1 MAHYDN
7 LPVFKAVYD
16 LLLALFRSSHNLQRE
31 YRYTIGEKLKGELTE
46 LIMLIYRANSTQDKG
61 MHIQQAREHAELVKL
76 NLRLLHDLKQL
87 SMKQYI
93 RYAEMSENISK
104 QLTAWYKY
112 IDGKDNLKQGN
123 KVSIPQATV
132 SGESTG

>member
-7 LPVFKAVYD
+7 LPVFKAAYD

-31 YRYTIGEKLKGELTE
+31 YRYTIGEKLKGELAE
-46 LIMLIYRANSTQDKG
+46 LLMLIYRANSTPNKE
-61 MHIQQAREHAELVKL
+61 MYILQAREHAELVKL
-76 NLRLLHDLKQL
+76 NLRLLHDLRQL

-104 QLTAWYKY
+104 QLVAWYKY
-112 IDGKDNLKQGN
+112 VDEKN
-123 KVSIPQATV
+123 KAGV
-132 SGESTG
+132 